1 MCWHPFLPD
10 RAVHWHRSISCWD
23 GGGGILP
30 LYGPL
35 SSFSL
40 AAWDPQPLGLPKWA
54 PFQLQIAWLLHMSR
68 KLPLDT
74 PQPGLGCGS
83 VPKGT
88 LLKLIW
94 LHKSR
99 IFLFCVEG
107 EGLGWGAGVL
117 GGLPSDTRAHCVP
130 CPQGYGN
137 NTRLYTCW
145 LMLTGN

>member
-1 MCWHPFLPD
+1 M
-10 RAVHWHRSISCWD
+10 HWHLSISCW
-23 GGGGILP
+23 GNGEGILL

-40 AAWDPQPLGLPKWA
+40 AVWDPQPLGLPKWA
-54 PFQLQIAWLLHMSR
+54 PFQLQIAWLPHTSR
-68 KLPLDT
+68 KLHLDT

-99 IFLFCVEG
+99 IFLFGVEG
-107 EGLGWGAGVL
+107 EGLGELEFWEAYPQTPEPTVSPAL
-117 GGLPSDTRAHCVP
+117 RAMGTTEDSTP
-130 CPQGYGN
+130 AS
-137 NTRLYTCW
+137 
-145 LMLTGN
+145 

>member
-10 RAVHWHRSISCWD
+10 RAVHWHLSISCWGS
-23 GGGGILP
+23 GGSILP

-40 AAWDPQPLGLPKWA
+40 AVWDPQPLGLPKWT
-54 PFQLQIAWLLHMSR
+54 PFQLQIAWLSHTSR
-68 KLPLDT
+68 KLHLDT

-99 IFLFCVEG
+99 IFLFGVEG
-107 EGLGWGAGVL
+107 EGLGGLEFWEAYPQTLEPTVSPALRVMGTTEDSTPAG
-117 GGLPSDTRAHCVP
+117 
-130 CPQGYGN
+130 
-137 NTRLYTCW
+137 
-145 LMLTGN
+145 

>member
-1 MCWHPFLPD
+1 MRWHPFLTD
-10 RAVHWHRSISCWD
+10 GAVHWHLSISCWGS
-23 GGGGILP
+23 GGGTLP
-30 LYGPL
+30 LYGPF

-40 AAWDPQPLGLPKWA
+40 AVWDPQPSGLPKWA
-54 PFQLQIAWLLHMSR
+54 AFQLQIAWLSHTSQKLH
-68 KLPLDT
+68 LDI
-74 PQPGLGCGS
+74 PQPGLGYGP

-99 IFLFCVEG
+99 ILLFGVEG
-107 EGLGWGAGVL
+107 EGLGGTGVL

-130 CPQGYGN
+130 CPEGYGN
-137 NTRLYTCW
+137 NRRLYTCW